1 MRKLAIWLG
10 MSMSMLIPLI
20 RRAGRQVGKSGVAMS
35 YIHVEWMG
43 YAFSLVLGV
52 SDLGAE
58 YAQHARKLMGED

>member
-20 RRAGRQVGKSGVAMS
+20 RRAGRQVGKSGVSMT
-35 YIHVEWMG
+35 YLHIEWMG
-43 YAFSLVLGV
+43 YAFSFVLGV

-58 YAQHARKLMGED
+58 YAEHARELMEEG